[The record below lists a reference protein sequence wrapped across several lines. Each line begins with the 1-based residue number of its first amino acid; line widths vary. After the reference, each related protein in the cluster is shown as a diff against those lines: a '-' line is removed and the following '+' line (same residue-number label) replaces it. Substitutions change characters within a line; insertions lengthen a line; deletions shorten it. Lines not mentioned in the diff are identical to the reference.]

1 MFKQWC
7 ARGDKIASTYHHS
20 LIHTR
25 RKYSTSRTPIA
36 LNANVE
42 AIPSSLSDR
51 LSFWSQQLTQQNTT
65 FQNAKHEYL
74 MQRYSGVVT
83 PPAEIFLVGTV
94 EGPIVLTSNT
104 AARFTIYTLT
114 ESLPS
119 PPYSSRAEVYE
130 NRHSIYLIGERITNY
145 ITQNIKVGDLV
156 YVKGAWRG
164 DGVIAR
170 SGESCQSG

>member
-1 MFKQWC
+1 MFKQWR

-42 AIPSSLSDR
+42 AIPSSLSNR
-51 LSFWSQQLTQQNTT
+51 LSFWSQQLTQQNST

-104 AARFTIYTLT
+104 AARFTIYTLM
-114 ESLPS
+114 ESFPS
-119 PPYSSRAEVYE
+119 PPNSTRAEVYE
-130 NRHSIYLIGERITNY
+130 DRHSIYLIGERITNY